1 MEWWTHTNTA
11 LYVWVC
17 FQRGC
22 PLLSYGESNSLLTLL
37 YISWLW
43 LHVSS
48 TFTIFKLWTFIS
60 QKNTLGKTLFNTCLV
75 SLVILLQFFFPYA
88 SLISLSRWKWYII
101 CKKTKNKQTRNWFTT
116 EMFYLVSIKKTDYKL
131 GNFECIISGVYTS
144 KGSGYCGC
152 LTHTARNL

>member
-1 MEWWTHTNTA
+1 MNTHKHCSVCVSLFPEGLPFALLWWVKQPPHLVIYFMVMTA
-11 LYVWVC
+11 CELDIYNL
-17 FQRGC
+17 Q
-22 PLLSYGESNSLLTLL
+22 
-37 YISWLW
+37 I
-43 LHVSS
+43 
-48 TFTIFKLWTFIS
+48 WTFIS